1 MHLCWARDS
10 SAVRF
15 QKLHLV
21 ITRWFF
27 GRWLN
32 SKQKLTW
39 PSARVRGRSLLF
51 ESISLH
57 TPPNTNLSHLVALR
71 CSLKESVVFSKQ
83 CIMHF
88 CSKERRT
95 SSIFNFIYFDFAG
108 PKPWASSFSNWLQ
121 ARFAGEHCK
130 ARTRGLTREGPL
142 SMWKTSI
149 KESLKRKLRSVV
161 ARKDYNTAHACAH
174 TSFTFIDI
182 DRLKHWYE
190 LLLRWKYPCMW
201 IWIQK
206 CHREI
211 IPIHCH
217 IIYRCMYNVYCIM
230 LYYLHW
236 LWLC

>member
-1 MHLCWARDS
+1 ML
-10 SAVRF
+10 F
-15 QKLHLV
+15 QKLHLA
-21 ITRWFF
+21 IAWWWS

-57 TPPNTNLSHLVALR
+57 TPHNTSLSHLVALR
-71 CSLKESVVFSKQ
+71 CSLQVTVVFLKQ

-88 CSKERRT
+88 FSKERRT
-95 SSIFNFIYFDFAG
+95 SSICNFIYFDFAG
-108 PKPWASSFSNWLQ
+108 PKPWPSSFSSWLQ

-142 SMWKTSI
+142 SMWKPSTLQGKI
-149 KESLKRKLRSVV
+149 TTLLRVRIPLLHSLTLTGWSPIQSDSKW
-161 ARKDYNTAHACAH
+161 N
-174 TSFTFIDI
+174 
-182 DRLKHWYE
+182 E
-190 LLLRWKYPCMW
+190 LFLRWKYLCIW

-211 IPIHCH
+211 IPIHS
-217 IIYRCMYNVYCIM
+217 YNIQLNV
-230 LYYLHW
+230 
-236 LWLC
+236 

>member
-1 MHLCWARDS
+1 ML
-10 SAVRF
+10 F
-15 QKLHLV
+15 QKLHLA
-21 ITRWFF
+21 IAWWWS

-57 TPPNTNLSHLVALR
+57 TPHNTSLSHLVALR
-71 CSLKESVVFSKQ
+71 CSLQVTVVFLKQ

-95 SSIFNFIYFDFAG
+95 SSICNFIYFDFAG
-108 PKPWASSFSNWLQ
+108 PKPWPSSFSSWLQ

-142 SMWKTSI
+142 HVKTFN
-149 KESLKRKLRSVV
+149 V
-161 ARKDYNTAHACAH
+161 ARKDYNTPACAH

-182 DRLKHWYE
+182 DRLKPDSIRFKMERVVPAMKIFVH
-190 LLLRWKYPCMW
+190 LNLNPKMS
-201 IWIQK
+201 
-206 CHREI
+206 
-211 IPIHCH
+211 
-217 IIYRCMYNVYCIM
+217 
-230 LYYLHW
+230 
-236 LWLC
+236 